1 MKKVY
6 ALDSNIISDILKNN
20 EIIIKRYEQ
29 EAMQG
34 NEFVIPP
41 IVFYEIQRGLL
52 AKNMFKRLKI
62 FESFSQD
69 IEIGKFDFQVWLK
82 AAQIYATLSK
92 QGKLIGTT
100 FDGDVFIAAY
110 CIINDCILVTKNKE
124 HFERIDGLQ
133 FECWN

>member
-1 MKKVY
+1 VKKVY

-29 EAMQG
+29 EAMKG